1 MSSYAG
7 IAEQQRNIREQNMGH
22 KIRVDDYPLVAL
34 LEEVFWHELDRQ
46 YMDGEIESGAMESAY
61 VDPVAG
67 EIQGCPDVSKAI
79 IRVLEAYWEEEGR

>member
-1 MSSYAG
+1 
-7 IAEQQRNIREQNMGH
+7 MGH